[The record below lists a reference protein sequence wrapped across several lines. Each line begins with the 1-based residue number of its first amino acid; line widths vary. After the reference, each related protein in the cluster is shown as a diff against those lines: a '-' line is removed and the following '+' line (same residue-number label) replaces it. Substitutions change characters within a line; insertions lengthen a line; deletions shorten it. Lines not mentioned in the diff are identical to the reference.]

1 MYKKYPECFV
11 ADGSDAISKLL
22 TNCFEKTIPT
32 SLKELQKDTDHPH
45 TPVIVRGLTER
56 KVMKVATE
64 QNRTFYYID
73 TGYMGNLQKR
83 KDWHRVVKN
92 DVQHFSPRWDL
103 PKDRFIR
110 LPGAIDKLRFR
121 GWKNHN
127 GPILVVTPS
136 EKPCMYYGI
145 TRDQW
150 LTETMAEL
158 KKHTDREIIVRDKVG
173 RVLRVGDNSVP
184 AQIDRE
190 KIYALVTYNS
200 IAATEAISSGIPA
213 IATAPGAADALCT
226 KNISDIENPY
236 RPDPDKV
243 VAWQNWLAYC
253 NFNTRELEDGT
264 ALAIIEE
271 YGLC

>member
-1 MYKKYPECFV
+1 
-11 ADGSDAISKLL
+11 
-22 TNCFEKTIPT
+22 
-32 SLKELQKDTDHPH
+32 
-45 TPVIVRGLTER
+45 
-56 KVMKVATE
+56 
-64 QNRTFYYID
+64 
-73 TGYMGNLQKR
+73 
-83 KDWHRVVKN
+83 
-92 DVQHFSPRWDL
+92 
-103 PKDRFIR
+103 
-110 LPGAIDKLRFR
+110 
-121 GWKNHN
+121 
-127 GPILVVTPS
+127 
-136 EKPCMYYGI
+136 
-145 TRDQW
+145 
-150 LTETMAEL
+150 
-158 KKHTDREIIVRDKVG
+158 
-173 RVLRVGDNSVP
+173 VP